1 MGKKGSF
8 PAAQSDRLEAD
19 ISRMSEFV
27 DRSEEGWTRSAFTE
41 VYNEGRRWL
50 RTQMDAAGLTTRMD
64 AAANL
69 IGSLEGVDPALPPI
83 VLGSHTDT
91 VRNGGRFDGV
101 IGVLAAVEIARLLR
115 DSGIRLRHPLEIID
129 FTAEEPTEFG
139 ISTIGSKAAA
149 GNLTAEML
157 DLRDPD
163 GRSLAEAIGSAGGNP
178 REILSARRRPGDIAS
193 YFELHIEQGPV
204 LEQSQ
209 KELGVVTGIVGILR
223 LLLTVTGSPDHSGTT
238 PMALRRD
245 SLAGAAEMLLHL
257 EKLCRGPVPEPLVGT
272 VGRISVSP
280 NAPNVIAGETL
291 LNVEIRSTD
300 ADLMEATG
308 KTLLEGCRR
317 IAESRRL
324 GFEPRRMSFTAP
336 VAIEERMM
344 EIVRTAC
351 SGVTARYTE
360 LVSGAGHDANQMACI
375 APVGMIF
382 VPSKG
387 GRSHCPEEYTDMRHL
402 CAGTA
407 ALLRCA
413 AVFDTSEEITS

>member
-1 MGKKGSF
+1 MGKRGSF
-8 PAAQSDRLEAD
+8 PAPRSERLEAD

-27 DRSEEGWTRSAFTE
+27 DRSEEGWTRPAFTK

-50 RTQMDAAGLTTRMD
+50 STQMVAAGLRTRMD

-69 IGSLEGVDPALPPI
+69 IGRIEGVDPSLPPI

-101 IGVLAAVEIARLLR
+101 IGVLAGVEIARLVR

-139 ISTIGSKAAA
+139 ISTIGSKALA

-157 DLRDPD
+157 DLRDPE
-163 GRSLAEAIGSAGGNP
+163 GRSLAEAVESAGGNP
-178 REILSARRRPGDIAS
+178 GEILSARRMPGDIAS

-204 LEQSQ
+204 LEESR

-223 LLLTVTGSPDHSGTT
+223 LLLTLTGSPDHSGTT
-238 PMALRRD
+238 PMGLRRD
-245 SLAGAAEMLLHL
+245 SLAGAAEMLLLL
-257 EKLCRGPVPEPLVGT
+257 EELCSQPSRASLVGT

-300 ADLMEATG
+300 ADLMESTAETF
-308 KTLLEGCRR
+308 LEGCRR
-317 IAESRRL
+317 TAESRRL

-336 VAIEERMM
+336 VRINERMI
-344 EIVRTAC
+344 ETVRKAC
-351 SGVTARYTE
+351 AAVGGRHTD

-387 GRSHCPEEYTDMRHL
+387 GRSHCPEEYTDIRHIR
-402 CAGTA
+402 AGAA
-407 ALLRCA
+407 ALLRC
-413 AVFDTSEEITS
+413 VTLFDDNEEITS